1 MDPLLLPVHVMFR
14 TTHASQSFHMLDAA
28 LEHTVAV
35 DTETRRAT
43 YPLSH
48 HSDHMT
54 VHVPRG
60 VCYML
65 QSQGHMSHHPDLC
78 TDTTPLVGLHWSYHS
93 PTVCLQPWTVHCHT
107 ATGRQ
112 SLVRSPTH
120 CLPSLHLD
128 CDTTLFYRHAR
139 QLSCATEKYVS
150 AAGCAAGY
158 AAGYA
163 PDIPAQP
170 SRLGFS
176 EILRYKPGILRSWT
190 NRGWSSAP
198 ISCAVSCNGEK
209 HETTRM
215 SA

>member
-1 MDPLLLPVHVMFR
+1 MKNEWTPLLLPVHVMFR

-78 TDTTPLVGLHWSYHS
+78 TGTTPLVGLHWSYHS
-93 PTVCLQPWTVHCHT
+93 PTVCLQPGPCTVTLPLGVNHWSDHLPTVCPVCTWIATQPCFT
-107 ATGRQ
+107 ATHDKCYRVYNYIFYL
-112 SLVRSPTH
+112 SSPPTVRFIQRIRRKQCRYNVDPT
-120 CLPSLHLD
+120 D
-128 CDTTLFYRHAR
+128 RRHYCR
-139 QLSCATEKYVS
+139 
-150 AAGCAAGY
+150 
-158 AAGYA
+158 
-163 PDIPAQP
+163 
-170 SRLGFS
+170 
-176 EILRYKPGILRSWT
+176 
-190 NRGWSSAP
+190 
-198 ISCAVSCNGEK
+198 
-209 HETTRM
+209 
-215 SA
+215 